1 MATATKLTEDNRSA
15 PPWAWNRI
23 REQKLRLEQ
32 IKELATKGLEAPQD
46 AVGTLKKILS
56 LLP

>member
-1 MATATKLTEDNRSA
+1 MATATKLTESKEQLPGWGYSRLK
-15 PPWAWNRI
+15 
-23 REQKLRLEQ
+23 EQKRRLEQ
-32 IKELATKGLEAPQD
+32 IKELATNGLEAPQD